1 MITQERVKELF
12 DYDEVTGDLI
22 RRIAKANQPK
32 GTIAGSVNS
41 KGHVNVAVDGRMWT
55 AHQIVFVWHHGWLPP
70 EIDHENRVKTDN
82 RIGNLRPASSTQNK
96 GNIGLLRNNTSGYRG
111 VSFNNRSGKW
121 HTQIKIKGKQTYLGR
136 FDTPEQAALR
146 YNEVA
151 REYFGEFAFLNQV
164 TA

>member
-12 DYDEVTGDLI
+12 DYDDATGDLI
-22 RRIAKANQPK
+22 RRVTQSNKPK
-32 GTIAGSVNS
+32 GSVAGSVNS

-82 RIGNLRPASSTQNK
+82 RISNLRPASSTQNK
-96 GNIGLLRNNTSGYRG
+96 GNIGLLRNNTSGFRG
-111 VSFNNRSGKW
+111 VSLNGRSGKW
-121 HTQIKIKGKQTYLGR
+121 CAQIKIKGKQTYLGR

-146 YNEVA
+146 YNEAA
-151 REYFGEFAFLNQV
+151 RKYFGDFAYLNV
-164 TA
+164 IE